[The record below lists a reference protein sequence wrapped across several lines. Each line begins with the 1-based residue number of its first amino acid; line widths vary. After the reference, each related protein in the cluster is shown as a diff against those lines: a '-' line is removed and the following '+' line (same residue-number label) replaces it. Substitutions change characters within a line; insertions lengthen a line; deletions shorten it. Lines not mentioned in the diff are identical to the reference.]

1 MNFIIKEEQLALI
14 ELAKSFAQKEIQP
27 HIASWEETESFPRH
41 VFDKMGELGFNG
53 MLIPGDYGGCELGRL
68 TTAMVLEELAIC
80 GMAISGY
87 LAVHNMTANCVAT
100 YGSEDLCQRF
110 LPELATGEKLAAF
123 ALTEANAGSDAANLE
138 TSAEKKGN
146 DYILNGNK
154 IFITSGGE
162 ADVYLV
168 MAKTDK
174 SAGVKGISAF
184 LVENGVQGL
193 EFGKKENKMGFN
205 ASPTREIILSDCAV
219 PVSNLLGH
227 EGDGF
232 KYAMHALDGG
242 RINTAIIA
250 VGLAQGALN
259 EATSYA
265 RQRVQFN
272 QPIAAF
278 QGIQFMLADIAMA
291 VQQARLMVYYAAFL
305 MDEGKPATAEAAMAK
320 CAATDTS
327 MKVTTDAVQIFG
339 GYGYTRDYPV
349 ERLMREAKLGQIV
362 EGTNQ
367 IQRLVIARDLL
378 EKSSLKK

>member
-1 MNFIIKEEQLALI
+1 MNFNITEEQLALI

-41 VFDKMGELGFNG
+41 VFDKTGELGFNG
-53 MLIPGDYGGCELGRL
+53 MLIPGDYGGSELGRL

-100 YGSEDLCQRF
+100 YGSVELCRRF

-138 TSAEKKGN
+138 SSAEKKGN
-146 DYILNGNK
+146 HYILNGNK
-154 IFITSGGE
+154 LFITSGGE

-174 SAGVKGISAF
+174 STGVKGISAF
-184 LVENGVQGL
+184 LVEEGAPGL

-205 ASPTREIILSDCAV
+205 ASPTREVVLSDCAV
-219 PVSNLLGH
+219 PASNLLGQ

-242 RINTAIIA
+242 RINTAITA

-259 EATSYA
+259 EAAAYA
-265 RQRVQFN
+265 RQRVQFGR
-272 QPIAAF
+272 PIAAF
-278 QGIQFMLADIAMA
+278 QGIQFMLADMAMA

-305 MDEGKPATAEAAMAK
+305 MDEGKSATKEAAMAK
-320 CAATDTS
+320 CAATDAS
-327 MKVTTDAVQIFG
+327 MKVTTDAVQILG

-367 IQRLVIARDLL
+367 IQRLVVARDLL
-378 EKSSLKK
+378 EKQP

>member
-1 MNFIIKEEQLALI
+1 MNFNITEEQLALI

-41 VFDKMGELGFNG
+41 VFNKTGELGFNG
-53 MLIPGDYGGCELGRL
+53 MLIPGDYGGSELGRL

-100 YGSEDLCQRF
+100 YGSVELRRRF

-138 TSAEKKGN
+138 SSAEKKGN
-146 DYILNGNK
+146 YYILNGNK

-174 SAGVKGISAF
+174 STGVKGISAF
-184 LVENGVQGL
+184 LVEEGAPGL

-205 ASPTREIILSDCAV
+205 ASPTREVVLSNCAV
-219 PVSNLLGH
+219 PASNLLGQ

-242 RINTAIIA
+242 RINTAITA

-259 EATSYA
+259 EAAAYA
-265 RQRVQFN
+265 RQRVQFGR
-272 QPIAAF
+272 PIAAF
-278 QGIQFMLADIAMA
+278 QGIQFMLADMAMA

-305 MDEGKPATAEAAMAK
+305 MDEGKSATTEAAMAK

-367 IQRLVIARDLL
+367 IQRLVVARDLL
-378 EKSSLKK
+378 EKQP

>member
-1 MNFIIKEEQLALI
+1 MNFIITEEQLALI
-14 ELAKSFAQKEIQP
+14 ELAKNFTQKEIQP

-41 VFDKMGELGFNG
+41 VFDKMGNLGFNG
-53 MLIPGDYGGCELGRL
+53 MLVPGDYGGSELGRL
-68 TTAMVLEELAIC
+68 TSAMVLEELATC
-80 GMAISGY
+80 GMAISGC

-100 YGSEDLCQRF
+100 YGSVDMCRHF

-123 ALTEANAGSDAANLE
+123 ALTEVNAGSDAANLE
-138 TSAEKKGN
+138 SSAEKKGN

-162 ADVYLV
+162 SDVYLV

-174 SAGVKGISAF
+174 ATGVKGISAF
-184 LVENGVQGL
+184 LVEKGIPGL
-193 EFGKKENKMGFN
+193 EFGKKENKMGWN
-205 ASPTREIILSDCAV
+205 ASPTREVVMSDCAV
-219 PVSNLLGH
+219 PASNLLGK

-259 EATSYA
+259 EAAAYA
-265 RQRVQFN
+265 RQRVQFGR
-272 QPIAAF
+272 PIAAF
-278 QGIQFMLADIAMA
+278 QAIQFMLADMAMA
-291 VQQARLMVYYAAFL
+291 VQQARLMVYYAASL
-305 MDEGKPATAEAAMAK
+305 MDEGKIATAEAAMAK
-320 CAATDTS
+320 CAATDAS

-367 IQRLVIARDLL
+367 IQRLVVARDLL
-378 EKSSLKK
+378 EKQT